1 MLVLRPEFATCKAKT
16 ESFRTP
22 LYAVNMQFSL
32 YLLELKFFEKIYL
45 HYVPI

>member
-1 MLVLRPEFATCKAKT
+1 MIKPEFATYKT
-16 ESFRTP
+16 KPEFFWTP
-22 LYAVNMQFSL
+22 VWSVNMQFSL